1 MKRSEFLPF
10 GKTWRPDPERERE
23 KGVKRETGG
32 NVEGNEGGEAIIL
45 SNGGRSNDGAATF
58 VQMTTR
64 VLTLV
69 GSAYT

>member
-32 NVEGNEGGEAIIL
+32 NVEGNEGGEAII
-45 SNGGRSNDGAATF
+45 
-58 VQMTTR
+58 M
-64 VLTLV
+64 
-69 GSAYT
+69 